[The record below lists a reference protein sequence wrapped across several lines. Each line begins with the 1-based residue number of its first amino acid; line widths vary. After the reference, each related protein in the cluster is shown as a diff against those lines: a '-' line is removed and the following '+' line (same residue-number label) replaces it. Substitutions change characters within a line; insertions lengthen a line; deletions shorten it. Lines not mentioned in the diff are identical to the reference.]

1 MDEPNQCCICLEPLG
16 LPPDVPQDDPST
28 SSVAG
33 LKGCGHFFHTAC
45 IQRIYNIRGEGGRR
59 CPLCRYKFK
68 VTHNENPLF
77 YLPAKPFQLFQNWL
91 TGSPPAGA
99 AAGSTQ
105 LPKRHSALAGLAA
118 AELRESLKELTATVK
133 RQEKKIAKLQQE
145 KATMTNNILQ
155 QEAEMQTV
163 QQRHREALKE
173 KDKTL
178 RTAMFDAAIEQETL
192 MAAAKNEIAT
202 LNSYRETLER
212 TIQTNAFIA
221 EAREP
226 NESDSWSANF
236 PDVVDTLETT
246 KDLKD
251 LLVSLHRKYQKSRS
265 DVKHWRTVA
274 GEQKHQKEQAL
285 SNVRMRVQETEKL
298 SRELESATAR
308 GIALKEQLCAAK
320 VLLEAAQAEANNFRV
335 RHGVTCED
343 LALAKSKLA
352 KAERKAREIMAGAA
366 NTKSVPVL
374 PADFW
379 DPVKPP
385 PDTSPK
391 DTLLSNSSSRSN
403 NPFGAL
409 NATAKT
415 SRGGIKKKPPAGDMM
430 ARFLVPRK

>member
-1 MDEPNQCCICLEPLG
+1 MDENQCCICLEPLG
-16 LPPDVPQDDPST
+16 LPPDAPQDDPST

-33 LKGCGHFFHTAC
+33 LKGCGHFFHTSC

-77 YLPAKPFQLFQNWL
+77 YLPEKPFQLFQNWL
-91 TGSPPAGA
+91 TGSAPAGIVA
-99 AAGSTQ
+99 MHTQ
-105 LPKRHSALAGLAA
+105 APKRQSALASLEA
-118 AELRESLKELTATVK
+118 AELRESLKELTSTVK
-133 RQEKKIAKLQQE
+133 KQEKKIAKLQQE
-145 KATMTNNILQ
+145 KATMTNTILQ
-155 QEAEMQTV
+155 QEAEMQAV

-178 RTAMFDAAIEQETL
+178 RSAMIDAAIEQETL
-192 MAAAKNEIAT
+192 MAGAKHEIAT

-221 EAREP
+221 EARQP

-236 PDVVDTLETT
+236 PDIVDTLETT

-251 LLVSLHRKYQKSRS
+251 LLGSLHRKYQKSRS

-285 SNVRMRVQETEKL
+285 SDVRMRVRESEGL
-298 SRELESATAR
+298 IRELESATAR
-308 GIALKEQLCAAK
+308 GTALKEQLRAAK

-352 KAERKAREIMAGAA
+352 QAERKAREIMAGAA
-366 NTKSVPVL
+366 NAKNVPVT

-379 DPVKPP
+379 EPVIPP
-385 PDTSPK
+385 VDTSAK
-391 DTLLSNSSSRSN
+391 VALSNTGSRTN

-409 NATAKT
+409 NVTAKT
-415 SRGGIKKKPPAGDMM
+415 SRTGIKRPAGDMM
-430 ARFLVPRK
+430 ARFLAPRK